1 MGLTCGIVGLPNV
14 GKSTLFNALT
24 NSKVLAANYP
34 FATIEPNVGLVTVP
48 DQRIAALVDIY
59 QPKKITPTTFEFTD
73 IAGLVKGASKGEGL
87 GNQFL
92 SHIRE
97 VDAIAHVVRC
107 FPNPLMPA
115 ELNPV
120 DDIETVELELIFADL
135 DIVEKRLP
143 KIEKKAEMKTDPD
156 IVKEFAILSKIQQ
169 CLLDGQPIRSLGLD
183 ANDQARVAAY
193 AFLTLKPVLYI
204 ANIDVDD
211 VGKTN
216 PFVEQVIA
224 YASERLSP
232 VIEISAQIESEL
244 AELDEEERVMFM
256 EDLGLNRSGFD
267 QMIQTAYHLLGL
279 QTFFTCGEKE
289 VRAWTFRQG
298 MTARQCAGLIHSDM
312 ERGFIRAETTTVDD
326 VVAYGSELGAK
337 EKGKW
342 RLEGK
347 DYNVK
352 DGDILFFRFNV

>member
-1 MGLTCGIVGLPNV
+1 
-14 GKSTLFNALT
+14 
-24 NSKVLAANYP
+24 
-34 FATIEPNVGLVTVP
+34 
-48 DQRIAALVDIY
+48 
-59 QPKKITPTTFEFTD
+59 
-73 IAGLVKGASKGEGL
+73 
-87 GNQFL
+87 
-92 SHIRE
+92 
-97 VDAIAHVVRC
+97 
-107 FPNPLMPA
+107 
-115 ELNPV
+115 
-120 DDIETVELELIFADL
+120 
-135 DIVEKRLP
+135 
-143 KIEKKAEMKTDPD
+143 
-156 IVKEFAILSKIQQ
+156 VKEFAILSKIQQ

-211 VGKTN
+211 VGKKN
-216 PFVEQVIA
+216 PFVEQVTT
-224 YASERLSP
+224 YASERQAP

-244 AELDEEERVMFM
+244 AELEAEERLMFM

-267 QMIQTAYHLLGL
+267 QMIQTAYSLLGL

-298 MTARQCAGLIHSDM
+298 MTAKQCAGLIHSDM

-326 VVAYGSELGAK
+326 VVTYGSELGAK